1 MKERVY
7 FKEEQKLDVWWMKI
21 LVLFIL
27 LSSLGLVYY
36 GLYNQLTLGEPWG
49 DKPMS
54 DTGLVILSVSLTVIM
69 MGVLFLVF
77 GSKLTTEVRPD
88 GIYLSFFPFFKN
100 RLYPKERIESFEIRR
115 YRPVM
120 EYGGYGIRYS
130 IRHGRAYNM
139 SGNTGL
145 QLIFTDGKKL
155 LIGTQRPEALK
166 RAMEK
171 MMGDK

>member
-27 LSSLGLVYY
+27 LASLGPVYY

-100 RLYPKERIESFEIRR
+100 RFYPKERIEKFMIRK

-130 IRHGRAYNM
+130 VKHGRAYNM

-155 LIGTQRPEALK
+155 LVGTQRPEPLK

-171 MMGDK
+171 MMNK